1 MDFEDIRHFESDTD
15 LGKIRIRV
23 LDLENGTL
31 VLLTD
36 SEKFRL
42 GLSAVA
48 VPPGRDESEPASS
61 GFFSEGLDTI
71 LARTLAERIV
81 SWTGKTCMIV
91 VAVKGLTQ
99 KVMVQLMTSLKN
111 HLLT

>member
-1 MDFEDIRHFESDTD
+1 MDFEDIRHLESDTD

-23 LDLENGTL
+23 MDLENGTL

-36 SEKFRL
+36 SERFRL

-48 VPPGRDESEPASS
+48 VPPGRNESEPPSS

-99 KVMVQLMTSLKN
+99 KVMVELMTSLKN